1 MSNLLKERK
10 VNPLKVKQLN
20 HTLSWSIAGLI
31 ICGGLTVMFTLAHLI
46 YPAVITLVGT
56 LVSFSILWKE
66 TRSVKKS
73 TGVQ

>member
-1 MSNLLKERK
+1 MNDLKK
-10 VNPLKVKQLN
+10 GINPLKVKQLN

-31 ICGGLTVMFTLAHLI
+31 ICGGLTIMFALAHLI
-46 YPAVITLVGT
+46 YPAAITLVGT

-66 TRSVKKS
+66 TRTVKKS